1 MRVIIVG
8 CGRMG
13 SELANQLWHDA
24 HDVTVVDIDPKAF
37 YRLGAGFRG
46 ATIEGVGFD
55 RDVLIRAGV
64 ERADALA
71 AVTSGDNRNIVIARV
86 ARNVFR
92 VPKVIARLYDPRR
105 AEIYQRLGLQ
115 TVSSTAW
122 GVSRAIQLL
131 VHAEL
136 NVAISLGNG
145 EVEVLEMEVPLHW
158 VSRTV
163 NNVNVPGEVSVTAIT
178 RQGKTF
184 IPTLGT
190 VFQEGDRVSVA
201 ALNTSRGRLE
211 ELMALR

>member
-13 SELANQLWHDA
+13 SELALQLWHDS
-24 HDVTVVDIDPKAF
+24 HDVTVVDIDPRAF
-37 YRLGAGFRG
+37 YRLDPAFKGK
-46 ATIEGVGFD
+46 TVEGVGFD
-55 RDVLIRAGV
+55 RDVLVRAGV

-71 AVTSGDNRNIVIARV
+71 ALTAGDNRNIVIARV

-136 NVAISLGNG
+136 NVTITLGNG
-145 EVEVLEMEVPLHW
+145 EVEIIEMEVPLHW
-158 VSRTV
+158 TSRTV
-163 NNVNVPGEVSVTAIT
+163 SNVNVPGEVSVTAVT
-178 RQGKTF
+178 RQDKTF

-190 VFQEGDRVSVA
+190 VFQEGDRVVMA
-201 ALNTSRGRLE
+201 VLNTSRGRLE
-211 ELMALR
+211 DMLALR

>member
-13 SELANQLWHDA
+13 SELANSMWHDG
-24 HDVTVVDIDPKAF
+24 HVVTVVDKDPQAF
-37 YRLGAGFRG
+37 YRLGAAFKG
-46 ATIEGVGFD
+46 ATIEGIGFD

-71 AVTSGDNRNIVIARV
+71 ATTSGDNSNFITARV
-86 ARNVFR
+86 ARDVFR

-105 AEIYQRLGLQ
+105 AEIYQRMGLQ

-131 VHAEL
+131 AHAEL
-136 NVAISLGNG
+136 NVAITLGNG

-163 NNVNVPGEVSVTAIT
+163 SNVNVPGEVSVTAIT
-178 RQGKTF
+178 RQGKSF

-190 VFQEGDRVSVA
+190 VFQEGDRVAVA
-201 ALNTSRGRLE
+201 ALTTSRGRLE
-211 ELMALR
+211 DLMALR

>member
-13 SELANQLWHDA
+13 AELANHMWRDG
-24 HDVTVVDIDPKAF
+24 HDVTVVDKNPQAF
-37 YRLGAGFRG
+37 YRLGAGFKG
-46 ATIEGVGFD
+46 ATVEGVGFD

-71 AVTSGDNRNIVIARV
+71 ATTSGDNSNIITARV
-86 ARNVFR
+86 ARNVFH

-131 VHAEL
+131 SHAEL
-136 NVAISLGNG
+136 YVSVTLGNG
-145 EVEVLEMEVPLHW
+145 DVEVVELEVPPHW

-163 NNVNVPGEVSVTAIT
+163 NNANVPGEINVVAVT

-184 IPTLGT
+184 IPVTGT
-190 VFQEGDRVSVA
+190 VFQNGDRAAVA
-201 ALNTSRGRLE
+201 VLAAARERLE